1 MARARAAAKHAYVP
15 YSEFPV
21 GAAVLAA
28 DGSIHTGCNVENA
41 SYGLTICAERVAVSA
56 AVSAG
61 HRQIVAVAVS
71 APKVPRTTP
80 CGACRQFLNEF
91 RPATTDM
98 VIILDDRD
106 SGEPVWLEELL
117 PRAFGPR
124 NLDSAQPRRCE
135 LSDTARRPWRL
146 NTSTTTRASPTAC
159 CRSCRVARSPSS
171 SDSRASKG
179 IVYRRH
185 TGGSGDDTWIRIA
198 DRDSLL
204 DWARQ
209 HAVGLHAHIRSE
221 DRGAWFVIDID
232 SRVLPT
238 EMAQRAA
245 IHAADVLAEQGIDAL
260 VKFSGSD
267 GFHLMWDVPDLDD
280 LEDDALWELER
291 AVVRAVACEV
301 ERRLADDPEASVIW
315 DTVGAGKQAI
325 TTGSADRENP
335 NALLFD
341 EYILKDNANFRVPYS
356 IHPATGLVAAP
367 LSRSQLATFR
377 PDRRV
382 T

>member
-1 MARARAAAKHAYVP
+1 MAANFLDYYTSV
-15 YSEFPV
+15 
-21 GAAVLAA
+21 A
-28 DGSIHTGCNVENA
+28 DRMLPFLQG
-41 SYGLTICAERVAVSA
+41 
-56 AVSAG
+56 
-61 HRQIVAVAVS
+61 RQIAIEQRF
-71 APKVPRTTP
+71 PR
-80 CGACRQFLNEF
+80 
-91 RPATTDM
+91 
-98 VIILDDRD
+98 
-106 SGEPVWLEELL
+106 
-117 PRAFGPR
+117 
-124 NLDSAQPRRCE
+124 
-135 LSDTARRPWRL
+135 
-146 NTSTTTRASPTAC
+146 
-159 CRSCRVARSPSS
+159 
-171 SDSRASKG
+171 SKG

-198 DRDSLL
+198 SRDALL
-204 DWARQ
+204 NWARQ
-209 HAVGLHAHIRSE
+209 HAVGLHAHLRSE

-238 EMAQRAA
+238 EMAQRAT
-245 IHAADVLAEQGIDAL
+245 IHAEDILAEQGLDAL

-267 GFHLMWDVPDLDD
+267 GFHLMWDVPNLED

-291 AVVRAVACEV
+291 EVVRSVACEV

-315 DTVGAGKQAI
+315 DTVGAGNQAI

-377 PDRRV
+377 PEDASTEAVAADWPVVTLPQHSVDDVRRALAAWHSDGC
-382 T
+382 